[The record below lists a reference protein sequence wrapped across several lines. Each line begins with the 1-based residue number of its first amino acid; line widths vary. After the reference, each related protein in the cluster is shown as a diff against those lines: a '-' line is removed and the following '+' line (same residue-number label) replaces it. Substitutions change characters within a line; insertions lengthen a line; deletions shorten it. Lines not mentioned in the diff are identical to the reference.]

1 MDWKCLEVL
10 PHLHLRNG
18 LSQAEAAASKEEKQG
33 TKGFAALAALLY
45 CILIYECHAT
55 YLLAVAEYSS
65 LLFHKRFE
73 QAIDHFIEND

>member
-10 PHLHLRNG
+10 PHLHLRNC
-18 LSQAEAAASKEEKQG
+18 LSQAEAASKEEKQG
-33 TKGFAALAALLY
+33 TKGFAALAALLC

-55 YLLAVAEYSS
+55 YLLAVAECSS